1 LSVAENVKIDLH
13 DNSPYRV
20 ALELA
25 TRIANSEGK
34 AGVADRAYWLKLY
47 LDCRGVVLKGVLPKD
62 LREEDEY
69 D

>member
-1 LSVAENVKIDLH
+1 LSVAENVKIDLS

-34 AGVADRAYWLKLY
+34 AGVADRSYWLRLY
-47 LDCRGVVLKGVLPKD
+47 LDCRRVVLKGVLPKD
-62 LREEDEY
+62 LRDEED
-69 D
+69 DD

>member
-1 LSVAENVKIDLH
+1 MAENVKIDLH

-25 TRIANSEGK
+25 TQIANSEGK
-34 AGVADRAYWLKLY
+34 SGTADRAYWLKLY
-47 LDCRGVVLKGVLPKD
+47 LDCRGVVLKGVLPKE